1 MQGAS
6 GTSKIELRCSRAHH
20 SVACLSREEPRSQ
33 HEKQRLRVEPPR
45 LLDQAIKALYD
56 NIDKYDKDLVKT
68 IIGPFRQKMLK
79 EILEMEENHHS
90 RCDGR
95 EDQFAKEWAML
106 PFLINSKFYTK
117 LDTHYFTRIYCLY
130 ATLSNS
136 RFQEFIRCLGANTPY
151 LRELNIY
158 CPTRNGEYSLEERE
172 LNSIILL
179 KNLAILTITRVS
191 VPLSGIVDISRRCEK
206 LKMLEASDVTID
218 VESSRVT
225 FRNDFVYV
233 YMDSRHFVP
242 GRMNLWMDTTMQKL
256 DPRYAENKQ
265 YTKLCLRPN
274 KSSDFI
280 LVHMFAEK
288 LSDIEIDFSRL
299 KDVEEMNDFPLLPE
313 LKYAKMH
320 CGGESANAL
329 RCFMKRNGETLQ
341 ELSLEVVA
349 IILVHLVW
357 NHAPLSVDAMLHF
370 KRFEWFSEEFPESF
384 DKVAFSSTLSAP
396 LLEDIHIDLPNIDFS
411 DNMPPLLIGLKDAKF
426 CGI

>member
-1 MQGAS
+1 
-6 GTSKIELRCSRAHH
+6 
-20 SVACLSREEPRSQ
+20 
-33 HEKQRLRVEPPR
+33 
-45 LLDQAIKALYD
+45 
-56 NIDKYDKDLVKT
+56 
-68 IIGPFRQKMLK
+68 MLK

-341 ELSLEVVA
+341 ELSLEGVD
-349 IILVHLVW
+349 IKENMTWHEIDSLCPNLQSLQLYSCILSGIMHHSLSMRCSTSNDSNGSLKNSRNHLIK
-357 NHAPLSVDAMLHF
+357 SHF
-370 KRFEWFSEEFPESF
+370 RALCQRRSSKT
-384 DKVAFSSTLSAP
+384 STLTYPILTSAT
-396 LLEDIHIDLPNIDFS
+396 ICHRY
-411 DNMPPLLIGLKDAKF
+411 
-426 CGI
+426 